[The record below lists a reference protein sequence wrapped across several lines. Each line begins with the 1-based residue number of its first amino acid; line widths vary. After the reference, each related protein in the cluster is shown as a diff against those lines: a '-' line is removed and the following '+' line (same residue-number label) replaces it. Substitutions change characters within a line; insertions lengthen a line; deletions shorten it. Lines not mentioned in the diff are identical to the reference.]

1 MEFTEKEFGMNIS
14 FIGLGKMG
22 SAMVER
28 LLHAG
33 YPVTVYNRTPSKA
46 LPLVKL
52 GARYADSLIQAVQEA
67 DVVMSCLLHDQ
78 AVLDMVHDSVHHF
91 KPKAIHVCL
100 STILPDTSVLLKELH
115 EANNS
120 HFVSAAVLGIPKVV
134 QKGGVTA
141 YCAGTD
147 KNLEVIIPLLKS
159 FSTEVICL
167 GDNIKAANTMKIC
180 LNYSLATALEL
191 ISELY
196 VFAEKSGL
204 DSEFVKMSLH
214 QIYGHPA
221 FQLYVDKIQ
230 ERNFDEVNFDMVGG
244 NKDITIFQEAFARA
258 GVVPELGNVI
268 KSRFISALANGMAH
282 KDWSGIYEVIR
293 EQSGLAE

>member
-1 MEFTEKEFGMNIS
+1 MNIS

-33 YPVTVYNRTPSKA
+33 YSVTVFNRTPSKA

-52 GARYADSLIQAVQEA
+52 GAKYADSLLLAIQDA
-67 DVVMSCLLHDQ
+67 DVVMSCLLNDQ
-78 AVLDMVHDSVHHF
+78 AVWSMIHDSVKHF

-100 STILPDTSVLLKELH
+100 STILPDTSAALKELH
-115 EANNS
+115 EQYNS
-120 HFVSAAVLGIPKVV
+120 CFVSAVVLGIPKVV
-134 QKGGVTA
+134 HKSAVTA
-141 YCAGTD
+141 YCAGAE
-147 KNLEVIIPLLKS
+147 KNLEQIIPLLKS
-159 FSTEVICL
+159 FSAEVINL

-221 FQLYVDKIQ
+221 FKLYVDKIH
-230 ERNFDEVNFDMVGG
+230 ERNFDEVNFDMMGG
-244 NKDITIFQEAFARA
+244 NKDITVFQEAFARA
-258 GVVPELGNVI
+258 GVVPELGNVL
-268 KSRFISALANGMAH
+268 KSRYISAVANGMTH
-282 KDWSGIYEVIR
+282 KDWSAIYEIVR
-293 EQSGLAE
+293 TQSGLSG

>member
-1 MEFTEKEFGMNIS
+1 MEITEKEFGMNIS

-33 YPVTVYNRTPSKA
+33 YSVTVFNRTPSKA

-52 GARYADSLIQAVQEA
+52 GAKYADSLLLAVKDA
-67 DVVMSCLLHDQ
+67 DVVMSCLLNDQ
-78 AVLDMVHDSVHHF
+78 AVLSMVNDAVQHF

-100 STILPDTSVLLKELH
+100 STILPDTSATLKELH
-115 EANNS
+115 EQNNS
-120 HFVSAAVLGIPKVV
+120 SFFSVVVLGIPKVV
-134 QKGGVTA
+134 QKSGVTA
-141 YCAGTD
+141 YCAGSE
-147 KNLEVIIPLLKS
+147 KNLDVVMPLLNS
-159 FSTEVICL
+159 FSAEVVYL

-204 DSEFVKMSLH
+204 DNEFVKMSLH

-221 FQLYVDKIQ
+221 FKLYVDKIY
-230 ERNFDEVNFDMVGG
+230 ERNFDDVNFDMTGG

-258 GVVPELGNVI
+258 GVVPELGNVV
-268 KSRFISALANGMAH
+268 KSRYISAVANGMAH
-282 KDWSGIYEVIR
+282 KDWSAIYEVIR
-293 EQSGLAE
+293 TQSGLT

>member
-1 MEFTEKEFGMNIS
+1 MNIS

-33 YPVTVYNRTPSKA
+33 YSVTVFNRTPSKA

-52 GARYADSLIQAVQEA
+52 GARYADSLIQTVQEA
-67 DVVMSCLLHDQ
+67 DVVMSCLLNDQ
-78 AVLDMVHDSVHHF
+78 AVLGMVNEVVHHF

-100 STILPDTSVLLKELH
+100 STILPDTSVILKELH
-115 EANNS
+115 ENNNS
-120 HFVSAAVLGIPKVV
+120 SFVSAVVLGIPKVV
-134 QKGGVTA
+134 KNGAVTA
-141 YCAGTD
+141 YCAGTE
-147 KNLEVIIPLLKS
+147 KNLEVVIPLLKS
-159 FSTEVICL
+159 FSAEVIGM

-204 DSEFVKMSLH
+204 DSEFVKMGLH

-221 FQLYVDKIQ
+221 FKLYIDKIHD
-230 ERNFDEVNFDMVGG
+230 RNFEDVNFDMMGG

-268 KSRFISALANGMAH
+268 RSRFISALSNGMEQ
-282 KDWSGIYEVIR
+282 KDWSGIYEIVR
-293 EQSGLAE
+293 TQSGMDE